1 MVVLE
6 GCAKCWQPQA
16 SGGGWGVL
24 LGRAQGCV
32 PLLGF
37 QMLKERLAVGCRAA
51 DPLNSLTLAVLGP
64 RLPPQMG
71 N

>member
-16 SGGGWGVL
+16 SGGVL
-24 LGRAQGCV
+24 LGWAQGCV

-51 DPLNSLTLAVLGP
+51 GPLNSLTLAVLGP